1 MLTVEEITK
10 KLIPVFEAEGV
21 TKATLFGSYAK
32 GTATPESDVDL
43 IIDTEPHIIGF
54 GVYGVFISI
63 SDALKSINLELDVIH
78 NRDLRKGGKTE
89 VEVKA
94 TGRVIYEKA

>member
-43 IIDTEPHIIGF
+43 IIDTEPHIRGFYVF
-54 GVYGVFISI
+54 GVFAEIAE
-63 SDALKSINLELDVIH
+63 ALGRDCDIIHKRDVK
-78 NRDLRKGGKTE
+78 NGGKME
-89 VEVKA
+89 EEISQ
-94 TGRVIYEKA
+94 TGRIIYEKQG